1 MEEIIDKILN
11 NKDNINL
18 DFVFHIKNEEQLKT
32 LIKVLKKNNFKI
44 QLNLFNEELEEW
56 MLRMGKGDKFDT
68 CFRIR
73 NRENDKCVAI
83 NPSIEHWRLYCKD
96 IIEFENGEI
105 IFNEGVYTKE
115 TAEIEADKII
125 QDVKDGSG
133 LKDIYINKTKEQII
147 DILMH
152 SGN

>member
-1 MEEIIDKILN
+1 MEEIINKILN

-18 DFVFHIKNEEQLKT
+18 DFIFHIKNEEQLKT

-44 QLNLFNEELEEW
+44 QFNLFNEELEEW
-56 MLRMGKGDKFDT
+56 MLRMGKEDKFNT

-73 NRENDKCVAI
+73 NRENDKCVAS

-105 IFNEGVYTKE
+105 IFNEGIYTKE

-125 QDVKDGSG
+125 LDVKDGSG

-147 DILMH
+147 DILQ
-152 SGN
+152 SR